1 MTDSQ
6 STSMTPAD
14 AQKAIL
20 AIEKQLSTLRVFA
33 GMSAELPLKKGRG
46 KNKGKTETPDGEP
59 KKKRELTPLIAAMN
73 EERKQIFEEL
83 KASWAEKNADFTS
96 LDAKAL
102 SLAVKN
108 GEVDAKPRFSDALK
122 EHSKR
127 QREGDPEKQAK
138 YEAYRAKTDEKQAAK
153 KSGASSV
160 ASASDSGSVNESGA
174 VPATGEV
181 KKRKNPWL
189 GLTDEQK
196 EERKAKMA
204 AGKEAAKK
212 VREAALVAA
221 PVAAAPSVA
230 APVAAPS
237 ASNPFDDAAAT
248 EAPASDA
255 ESATSSKKPGPP
267 KGVKLSEEERVRRA
281 AKAKAT
287 RAARAAAAVPLPASP
302 PSSSASSVIV
312 DEIDEETFTKQ
323 QIGSKIVYKNALG
336 HVRAYTTEGAGIWLG
351 MYDPVKKVIDASVPE
366 PSE

>member
-83 KASWAEKNADFTS
+83 KASWAEKNADFIS

-102 SLAVKN
+102 SAAVKN

-181 KKRKNPWL
+181 KKERKNPWL

-212 VREAALVAA
+212 VREAAAA
-221 PVAAAPSVA
+221 SVA
-230 APVAAPS
+230 APVAAPAPAPVS
-237 ASNPFDDAAAT
+237 TASN
-248 EAPASDA
+248 
-255 ESATSSKKPGPP
+255 
-267 KGVKLSEEERVRRA
+267 
-281 AKAKAT
+281 
-287 RAARAAAAVPLPASP
+287 AAAAPAVAEKRP
-302 PSSSASSVIV
+302 VKVAPKAAASAPAPAPAPAPVAAAVEVVEASA
-312 DEIDEETFTKQ
+312 DDEEAFQPFEFKGTKYWKNGLQ
-323 QIGSKIVYKNALG
+323 YVYKKTSDGGFGDYLG
-336 HVRAYTTEGAGIWLG
+336 RYDVPKRKIDTT
-351 MYDPVKKVIDASVPE
+351 VPE
-366 PSE
+366 PPVED